1 MRIERVG
8 VKPTYSGAVVHGDTI
23 YLSGQVPWESVGIEA
38 QTNEVFEQ
46 IERQLTELGSG
57 MDRIL
62 SMQIFLA
69 DPIDYAAMNSV
80 FASWIPPGAAP
91 ARNTICGVK
100 FPNSS
105 WRIEIVIVAAK

>member
-1 MRIERVG
+1 M
-8 VKPTYSGAVVHGDTI
+8 HGDTI
-23 YLSGQVPWESVGIEA
+23 YLSGQVPWVSVGIEA
-38 QTNEVFEQ
+38 QTNEVLEQ
-46 IERQLTELGSG
+46 IQRRLKELGSG

-69 DPIDYAAMNSV
+69 DPIDYSAMNSV
-80 FASWIPPGAAP
+80 FVSWIPHGTAP

-105 WRIEIVIVAAK
+105 WLIEIVVVAAK